1 MMDKL
6 NVLLV
11 DDHPIFLKGLVEV
24 IQDAFPDFIIHS
36 FTFPEEA
43 LAKAIK
49 EKFDLV
55 ISDLDMPK
63 MNGITLITE
72 VKKWFPKV
80 LTILLTMHK
89 EQDIMRAALINGI
102 DGYVLKDDVVDEL
115 VIAIEEVLKGNKYIS
130 ELEVINEN
138 EDQKEE
144 LKSLTKTELLVLK
157 GISENKTSKE
167 IATHL
172 FVSIKT
178 IQNHRHNIS
187 QKLRLK
193 GSNNLLKFAIN
204 NKHLL

>member
-1 MMDKL
+1 MNTKL

-24 IQDAFPDFIIHS
+24 IQDEFQEFVIHAFSDS
-36 FTFPEEA
+36 EKA
-43 LAKAIK
+43 LCSANEINY
-49 EKFDLV
+49 DLV
-55 ISDLDMPK
+55 ITDLDMPK
-63 MNGITLITE
+63 MNGIALINE
-72 VKKWFPKV
+72 LKLQNPKV
-80 LTILLTMHK
+80 IVLLLTMHK
-89 EQDIMRAALINGI
+89 EQDIMRSALVNGI

-130 ELEVINEN
+130 ELEAISKHDEQN
-138 EDQKEE
+138 EE

-167 IATHL
+167 IANNL

-178 IQNHRHNIS
+178 IQNHRNNIS
-187 QKLRLK
+187 RKLRLK